1 MKNYSENSFDNKI
14 DFLKNELWILAW
26 NASVQRANLYKK
38 TNDEEKNEFKSLI
51 KTYIEKDIL
60 KHYQGNNCT
69 EERHYKNL
77 SALVNYGNEI
87 AGNKILKDKYRYGI
101 AQKLLNLY
109 LKYLWCIKLI
119 HTPPHCPIDR
129 IIINKLKLKCNWTQI
144 NDEKYY
150 RRIIEK
156 IKKTIKLDEEHSPN
170 ESIAEW
176 ELKVYSRRNL
186 KKT

>member
-1 MKNYSENSFDNKI
+1 M
-14 DFLKNELWILAW
+14 
-26 NASVQRANLYKK
+26 
-38 TNDEEKNEFKSLI
+38 
-51 KTYIEKDIL
+51 
-60 KHYQGNNCT
+60 
-69 EERHYKNL
+69 
-77 SALVNYGNEI
+77 
-87 AGNKILKDKYRYGI
+87 KDKYRYGI

-156 IKKTIKLDEEHSPN
+156 IKKTIKLDEVHSPN